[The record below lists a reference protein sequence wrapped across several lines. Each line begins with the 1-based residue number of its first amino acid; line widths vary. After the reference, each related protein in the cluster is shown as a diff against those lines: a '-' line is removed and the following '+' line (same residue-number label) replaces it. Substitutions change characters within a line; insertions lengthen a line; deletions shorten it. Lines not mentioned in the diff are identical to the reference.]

1 MIFRKI
7 AAVLAMSLSM
17 TSVAQ
22 DSSDQDE
29 EKFVR
34 LTQQLEADPLRDT
47 DKSMRSW
54 LLQWATDSPDIT
66 VLVCDVM
73 EFVTVKET
81 PNPGIY
87 TTQMM
92 FGNAAYQISN
102 PEKRNDLL
110 ATQLAGVRSALK
122 AYESITAKD
131 PEAKISHFEELLKKD
146 KEGTL
151 SAYLAPVVEKECSES
166 GGG

>member
-17 TSVAQ
+17 TAVAQ
-22 DSSDQDE
+22 GTADKDE

-34 LTQQLEADPLRDT
+34 LTQQLEAAPLSDT

-73 EFVTVKET
+73 DFVTVKET
-81 PNPGIY
+81 ANSGIY

-92 FGNAAYQISN
+92 FGNVAYQISN
-102 PEKRNDLL
+102 PDKRNDLL

-122 AYESITAKD
+122 AYESILAKD
-131 PEAKISHFEELLKKD
+131 PEAKISHFDELLKKD
-146 KEGTL
+146 KDGTL
-151 SAYLAPVVEKECSES
+151 SDYLAPVVEKKCSES